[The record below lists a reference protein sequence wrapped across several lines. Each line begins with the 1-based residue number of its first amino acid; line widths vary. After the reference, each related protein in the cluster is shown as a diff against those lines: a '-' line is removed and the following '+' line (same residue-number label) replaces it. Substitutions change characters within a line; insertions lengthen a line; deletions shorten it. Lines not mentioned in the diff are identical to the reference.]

1 MISFYENNKRKYNP
15 NLSKEEILNVSEDV
29 YAKFLSFKI
38 NYKYSK
44 NEMIK
49 IIDFI
54 PFKLFYV
61 SEEKGVYIVTAAFP
75 LIKEIIDDIFKY
87 IILEKNF
94 HVFQSLS
101 NNKGSAY
108 SSLFEYKVRYN
119 FYPPIKGEIDYFS
132 NFIIHEAISMEVIIP
147 KEKEKNEPRF
157 IQKLELNK
165 SYLVEQKQFGGKSLD
180 FLIIH
185 MSENPE
191 IFGFQVST
199 YKPQIFPSL
208 EKTYKILLERLKL
221 SFKID
226 INEDNAYFGYIFDY
240 SRIGDQL
247 YQSMLTNC
255 KKNGMKYSFF
265 DADSNTLFDDK
276 YIKTKN
282 IYDIVGKPKMK
293 KNNIKINN
301 FYDSNIESFNP
312 INKLNG
318 VKFQR

>member
-1 MISFYENNKRKYNP
+1 
-15 NLSKEEILNVSEDV
+15 
-29 YAKFLSFKI
+29 
-38 NYKYSK
+38 
-44 NEMIK
+44 
-49 IIDFI
+49 
-54 PFKLFYV
+54 
-61 SEEKGVYIVTAAFP
+61 
-75 LIKEIIDDIFKY
+75 
-87 IILEKNF
+87 
-94 HVFQSLS
+94 
-101 NNKGSAY
+101 
-108 SSLFEYKVRYN
+108 
-119 FYPPIKGEIDYFS
+119 
-132 NFIIHEAISMEVIIP
+132 MEVIIP
-147 KEKEKNEPRF
+147 KEKEKNESKI

-165 SYLVEQKQFGGKSLD
+165 SYLVEQKQFVGKSLD

-199 YKPQIFPSL
+199 YKPHIFSSL

-293 KNNIKINN
+293 KNNIKINY

-318 VKFQR
+318 GQISTIINV